1 MADEKHTQGEG
12 SSEDKK
18 KKKESDSGL
27 GNLPPLSDFDSE
39 SKTPSDSGLPPL
51 GSFDSGGLPPIS
63 DIDVETPQPT
73 GGAIKPA
80 PSGFGASS
88 LDTPAKGTPA
98 GGFQD
103 AAADSDFSPETPEI
117 GPGPSPESNMD
128 TPLFD
133 SAFGGGD
140 LDFGSPMETPAP
152 TQAMETPMFGEGQAP
167 AQQGQGFDAGAF
179 GAGMDQPGSGGDFGG
194 MDFGGGTPPP
204 DFTADTGMPAAAA
217 PIGGKPAKKGGSPLL
232 VLILVLLALGGGIVA
247 GPYLVE
253 YLPLPNPMAGQI
265 SELETSI
272 RQKDGEIARLE
283 GLIDRG
289 VEGVDRAE
297 VEKIMQQLDQTSR
310 ELEEKSGQLQTVE
323 STLQD
328 RQAALSA
335 IEEDVAQKNEEF
347 VRAQEMFED
356 LENETAIVQARQR
369 GLIAEVDRL
378 TGYVGE
384 LEVANRQRVATKEA
398 LEHNIDRLIIQI
410 KEGMPLTPQKFAHGD
425 RLRRATEL
433 REAVA
438 RENSVTP
445 ALQNAYTEL
454 YLTELQIAAS
464 QEYFFAKIPVTDK
477 YQSRVNKWAECLM
490 QGNWAVYY
498 RTLDG
503 KNIGVY
509 ENISSTESPM
519 WTFRESLPTPAQK
532 EIEARIF
539 ASRADDWAE
548 KVQVLAEKELD
559 LQENTAFQVTFDS
572 L

>member
-1 MADEKHTQGEG
+1 MADEKRKNGEG
-12 SSEDKK
+12 SADDEHKM
-18 KKKESDSGL
+18 ESDSGL
-27 GNLPPLSDFDSE
+27 GNLPPLSDFDSQ

-80 PSGFGASS
+80 PSGYGSSS
-88 LDTPAKGTPA
+88 LDTPARGTPA
-98 GGFQD
+98 RGGFQD

-117 GPGPSPESNMD
+117 GPGPSPGSSMD

-140 LDFGSPMETPAP
+140 LEFGSPVDTPAP

-167 AQQGQGFDAGAF
+167 ARQGHGFDAGAF
-179 GAGMDQPGSGGDFGG
+179 GADMDKPGSGIDFGG

-217 PIGGKPAKKGGSPLL
+217 PIGGKPAKKGGSPIL
-232 VLILVLLALGGGIVA
+232 VLVLLLLALGGGIVA
-247 GPYLVE
+247 GPYLAD
-253 YLPLPNPMAGQI
+253 YLPLPNPLAGKI
-265 SELETSI
+265 TDLETTI

-283 GLIDRG
+283 GLMNRG
-289 VEGVDRAE
+289 VEGIDREE
-297 VEKIMQQLDQTSR
+297 VERIKQQLDQASR
-310 ELEEKSGQLQTVE
+310 DLEQTTGQLQTVE
-323 STLQD
+323 ANLQD

-335 IEEDVAQKNEEF
+335 IEQDVSQKNEEF

-356 LENETAIVQARQR
+356 LQNETAIVQARQR

-384 LEVANRQRVATKEA
+384 LEVANRQRIATKEA

-410 KEGMPLTPQKFAHGD
+410 KEGMPLTPQKFAHAD
-425 RLRRATEL
+425 RLRRAMDL
-433 REAVA
+433 RDAVA

-445 ALQNAYTEL
+445 SLQNAYTEL
-454 YLTELQIAAS
+454 YLTELQIASS
-464 QEYFFAKIPVTDK
+464 QEYFFANIPVTDK

-498 RTLDG
+498 RSLDG

-509 ENISSTESPM
+509 ENISTTESPM
-519 WTFRESLPTPAQK
+519 WTFRENLPTPAQK

-539 ASRADDWAE
+539 AARTEGWAE
-548 KVQVLAEKELD
+548 KAQVLAEKQLD
-559 LQENTAFQVTFDS
+559 LQEQTPFQLTYDS